1 MERKSSHW
9 WKTRKHVARRI
20 DVVVE
25 NMWHP
30 AEIYEE
36 EEVFEVFDLENMW
49 HPAEIYEEEEVFDHE
64 AVDPQEEVFDH
75 EAVDPQEEVF
85 DHEAVDPRE
94 NNEEKGGRKKKV
106 QPKIEL
112 DFNCKTNCR
121 HCGLINKLRNG
132 GLAAFV

>member
-75 EAVDPQEEVF
+75 EAVDP
-85 DHEAVDPRE
+85 RE